1 MARFA
6 YAANDIDTAGLPV
19 ESELPVPWL
28 DAELADVGARAR
40 APGHLSAR
48 LSRTGE
54 EIVVRGRVKA
64 ALVMPCARCLDPA
77 QLDVDGE
84 LSLLLHPVPH
94 LPPPAKQVAGA
105 KPNGSART
113 GKKGA
118 PEPEYELH
126 SAEAD
131 VDLFD
136 GEKVIL
142 DGFIREALLLELPNF
157 PLCSETCP
165 GIRPHP
171 AAPGDAEAPI
181 DPRLAPLRA
190 LKSKLEASEG
200 SSRGPG
206 PEGSGD
212 SPPGRKKKK
221 E

>member
-1 MARFA
+1 
-6 YAANDIDTAGLPV
+6 
-19 ESELPVPWL
+19 
-28 DAELADVGARAR
+28 
-40 APGHLSAR
+40 
-48 LSRTGE
+48 
-54 EIVVRGRVKA
+54 
-64 ALVMPCARCLDPA
+64 
-77 QLDVDGE
+77 
-84 LSLLLHPVPH
+84 
-94 LPPPAKQVAGA
+94 
-105 KPNGSART
+105 
-113 GKKGA
+113 
-118 PEPEYELH
+118 
-126 SAEAD
+126 
-131 VDLFD
+131 
-136 GEKVIL
+136 VIL